1 MQDFIQFIDANTFI
15 SNECLAVLSTLDN
28 EDGSSMNF
36 SKKKQPIFFF

>member
-36 SKKKQPIFFF
+36 SKKIN